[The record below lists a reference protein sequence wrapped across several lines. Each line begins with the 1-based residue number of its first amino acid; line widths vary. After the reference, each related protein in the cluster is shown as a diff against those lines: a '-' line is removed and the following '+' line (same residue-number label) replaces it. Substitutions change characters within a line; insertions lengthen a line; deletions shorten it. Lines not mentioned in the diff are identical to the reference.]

1 MKNLNLDL
9 SEKETKKENK
19 YLKHTLEK
27 IDEDI
32 YKNTGKKQ
40 NITSDIIEYRK
51 NQIEESR
58 DDSDK
63 QIDFFDHERFVQEET
78 FKAITKRLLELT
90 ELHET
95 PYFGKVGFYEDFSKD
110 SSYDEIYVGKY
121 GLLDEENYNPLI
133 IDWRAPIASLF
144 YKGSVGKASYSAPMG
159 KIDVDINLRRQFII
173 KNSELKGF
181 FDSEI
186 DIKDDILL
194 QVLSSNA
201 GKKLKDIIMTI
212 QEEQDNIIREPRKGA
227 VIVNG
232 VAGSGKTTIALH
244 RIAYL
249 LYNHR
254 KLLEGKVLILGPNNM
269 FMDFIS
275 QVLPSLGESGVKDNT
290 FKDFAMEL
298 LDFQGEILDGEDF
311 LEASINGEEDLIS
324 DVLYK
329 RSKRFV
335 KDIDLYLETLKET
348 YFDFKDIYFEDK
360 IIMTK
365 EEMKKYLLEDF
376 DYLPFFRRGIRLKK
390 LIINRLRSER
400 DEERYKIDEKYK
412 ELQRKFEEINGPGI
426 SGEIETERIS
436 EIKALVK
443 RVSLS
448 RSQFKDYSKGD
459 YLLPYLE
466 FIKFDFLTENDIAPM
481 LYFKHKLN
489 GVNFKSE
496 IKHIVLD
503 EAQEYSYLHY
513 KLLKEI
519 TNCTSFTIVGDINQM
534 IIKGESPMMNLDNIF
549 KETKYFNLSTSYRS
563 TYEIMEYANKFLEDK
578 KIIPLVRRGDEVKE
592 IHTLNYIEAVN
603 KVVSLVDN
611 YKSDDI
617 DSIGILT
624 RDMKK
629 AKLIYNILKDKINIK
644 LIDSEDD
651 LLKGNLY
658 IMPSYFSKGLEF
670 DGVIIIEEEDEF
682 KGKDLLK
689 YIMATRALHKLS
701 VVSVSDSLVL

>member
-27 IDEDI
+27 INEDI

-78 FKAITKRLLELT
+78 FKAITKRLFELT
-90 ELHET
+90 ELHES
-95 PYFGKVGFYEDFSKD
+95 PYFGKVGFYED

-121 GLLDEENYNPLI
+121 GLLDEENYEPLI

-144 YKGSVGKASYSAPMG
+144 YKGSVGKATYRAPIG
-159 KIDVDINLRRQFII
+159 KIGVDINLRRQFII
-173 KNSELKGF
+173 KQGELKGF

-194 QVLSSNA
+194 EVLSSNA

-212 QEEQDNIIREPRKGA
+212 QEEQDSIIREGREGA

-254 KLLEGKVLILGPNNM
+254 KLLEGRVLILGPNNM

-275 QVLPSLGESGVKDNT
+275 EVLPSLGESGVKDNT

-298 LDFQGEILDGEDF
+298 LEFKGEILDGEDF
-311 LEASINGEEDLIS
+311 LEASINKEEDLIS
-324 DVLYK
+324 DILYK
-329 RSKRFV
+329 RSKDFV
-335 KDIDLYLETLKET
+335 LDIDLYLENLMKT

-360 IIMTK
+360 VL
-365 EEMKKYLLEDF
+365 MKKEDMEKFLLKDF
-376 DYLPFFRRGIRLKK
+376 DYLPFFRRGVRLKK

-400 DEERYKIDEKYK
+400 DKERYKIDKKYK
-412 ELQRKFEEINGPGI
+412 ELQRKFEENNGPGI
-426 SGEIETERIS
+426 SGQIETERLE

-443 RVSLS
+443 RVSIS
-448 RSQFKDYSKGD
+448 RNEFKDYSKGD
-459 YLLPYLE
+459 YLLPYFE
-466 FIKFDFLTENDIAPM
+466 FIEFDFITENDIAPM
-481 LYFKHKLN
+481 LYFKNKLN
-489 GVNFKSE
+489 GVEFKSE

-519 TNCTSFTIVGDINQM
+519 TNCTSFTIVGDTNQM
-534 IIKGESPMMNLDNIF
+534 IVKGESPMMDLDDIF

-563 TYEIMEYANKFLEDK
+563 TYEIMEYANKFVEDK
-578 KIIPLVRRGDEVKE
+578 KIVPLVRRGEEVKK

-603 KVVSLVDN
+603 KVASVVDN

-629 AKLIYNILKDKINIK
+629 AKLIHNMLKEKINIK

-689 YIMATRALHKLS
+689 YIMSTRALHKLT
-701 VVSVSDSLVL
+701 VVSVSESVVL